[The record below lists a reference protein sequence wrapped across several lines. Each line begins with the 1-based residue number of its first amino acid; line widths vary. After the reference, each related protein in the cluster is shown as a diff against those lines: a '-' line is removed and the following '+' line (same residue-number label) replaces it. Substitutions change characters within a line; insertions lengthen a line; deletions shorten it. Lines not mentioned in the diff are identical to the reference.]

1 MFQYWETQRA
11 CAAGDLAA
19 VQEHIV
25 GKSVFGVHVMFI
37 TAWQGGHMHVVR
49 WLASVFMDNMATII
63 ECACHKGVLDLA
75 QWLHEANVGVRR
87 FRPSLWVFAYASHL
101 EVIKWLYSFGT
112 ATDVWRQ
119 TAFVCSC
126 RFGHLEIAKWLLSLG
141 TIDIHEDGDAAF
153 GDAVLN
159 DRQTKGAGLRV
170 ARWLLSLDPEYIA
183 WPAVVLPALQHWNPT
198 RDAWMRS
205 IVRPCSTRWLT
216 TQPSPLH
223 T

>member
-19 VQEHIV
+19 VQENIV
-25 GKSVFGVHVMFI
+25 GKRVFSAYVMFI
-37 TAWQGGHMHVVR
+37 TAWQGGHVHVVR
-49 WLASVFMDNMATII
+49 WLASFFMDTMATII
-63 ECACHKGVLDLA
+63 ECVCEKGVLDLA

-87 FRPSLWVFAYASHL
+87 FRPTLLMFAHTSHV
-101 EVIKWLYSFGT
+101 EVIKWFYSFGT
-112 ATDVWRQ
+112 ATDVWCL
-119 TAFVCSC
+119 TAFVTSC
-126 RFGHLEIAKWLLSLG
+126 RFGHLEIAKWLLTLG
-141 TIDIHEDGDAAF
+141 TIDIHVDADAALWA
-153 GDAVLN
+153 AVMDN
-159 DRQTKGAGLRV
+159 WQTKGAGLRV

-183 WPAVVLPALQHWNPT
+183 WPAVVLPALQHWNPA